1 YVASR
6 GLSRRFLIEIGIIS
20 YFARMDFVVNWFH
33 REQKFRNK
41 DAIRDRIFIYLF
53 IAYIVCE
60 CS

>member
-1 YVASR
+1 
-6 GLSRRFLIEIGIIS
+6 
-20 YFARMDFVVNWFH
+20 MDFVVNWFH